1 MKKSLLSGLFA
12 LLTLAAFAQ
21 NNAKSSKGR
30 PNIPGTFLVEIGVNR
45 ALNASDTFNIGL
57 WGSRSLNLYYQH
69 DIKIPILKGK
79 FSFHPGLGFSM
90 ERYKFK
96 DALVLE
102 YDANEELQ
110 MQRLGIPVLKSQF
123 IANYIDAPLELR
135 FSANPDDQARTFK
148 TSIGFRPG
156 FRISSF
162 TKVKYEENGETKQ
175 FKSKQRW
182 NLNDFR
188 YGVYARIGVGNV
200 NLFGYYNLS
209 TNFKEGEGIQGKDI
223 NTLTIGLSLGGF

>member
-1 MKKSLLSGLFA
+1 MKKSLLSGFFA

-30 PNIPGTFLVEIGVNR
+30 PNIPGTFLVEIGINR
-45 ALNASDTFNIGL
+45 ALDASDTFNIGL
-57 WGSRSLNLYYQH
+57 WGSRSLNLYYQY

-79 FSFHPGLGFSM
+79 FSFHPGIGFSM

-96 DALVLE
+96 DGLGLA
-102 YDANEELQ
+102 YDADDELQ
-110 MQRLGIPVLKSQF
+110 MQRLGIAVIKSQL
-123 IANYIDAPLELR
+123 IANYLDAPLELR
-135 FSANPDDQARTFK
+135 FSANPDDPSRTFK

-156 FRISSF
+156 VRISSF
-162 TKVKYEENGETKQ
+162 TKVKFEEDGEKRQ
-175 FKSKQRW
+175 FKNKQGW

-188 YGVYARIGVGNV
+188 YGVYLKMGVGNIS
-200 NLFGYYNLS
+200 LFGYYNLT

-223 NTLTIGLSLGGF
+223 NTLTVGLSLGGF

>member
-30 PNIPGTFLVEIGVNR
+30 PNIPGTFLVEIGINR

-79 FSFHPGLGFSM
+79 FSFHPGIGFSM

-96 DALVLE
+96 DGLGLA
-102 YDANEELQ
+102 YDANDELQ
-110 MQRLGIPVLKSQF
+110 MQRLAVPVIKSQL
-123 IANYIDAPLELR
+123 IANYLDAPLELR
-135 FSANPDDQARTFK
+135 FSANPDDPSRTFK
-148 TSIGFRPG
+148 TAIGFRPG
-156 FRISSF
+156 VRISSF
-162 TKVKYEENGETKQ
+162 TKVKYEEDGEKRQ
-175 FKSKQRW
+175 FKSKQGW

-188 YGVYARIGVGNV
+188 YGVYAKMGVGNIS
-200 NLFGYYNLS
+200 LFGYYNLT

-223 NTLTIGLSLGGF
+223 NTLTVGLSLGGF